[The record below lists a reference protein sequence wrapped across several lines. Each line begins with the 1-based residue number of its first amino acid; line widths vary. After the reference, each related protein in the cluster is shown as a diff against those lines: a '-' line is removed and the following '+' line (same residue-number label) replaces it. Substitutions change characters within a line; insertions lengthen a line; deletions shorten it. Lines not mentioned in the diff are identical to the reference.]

1 MSALVLNEEQQML
14 KDAAKR
20 FMYESAPV
28 SQLRALRD
36 NEDATGFSR
45 ELWQGMV
52 EMGFVGTLIPE
63 ALGGSQ
69 FGYVGMGQVSE
80 QAGRNLSA
88 SPLLSTAVGGVAA
101 LLLAGSNDQQHALLP
116 KVAAG
121 ELLLSLAVDETPRHN
136 PSQVSTRL
144 EAKGDGFVLNG
155 RKQFV
160 IDGHVAD
167 KLIVS
172 ARSSGADSE
181 RDGISLLLVDRTAAG
196 VKVERVSM
204 ADSRNAAL
212 VTFTDVAVAASD
224 LLGEA
229 GKGFDALE
237 LTLDVVN
244 GQLAAELLGL
254 SLEAFERTVA
264 YLQERKQFGVTLSS
278 FQGLQHR
285 CAHLFSELELVK
297 SVVLKALM
305 ALDEGDEDA
314 SMLVSLA
321 KAKASE
327 VAELATNEA
336 VQMHGGMGMTDEFD
350 IGLFM
355 KRARCV
361 QALFGDFRYHANRFA
376 LLRGY

>member
-20 FMYESAPV
+20 FMVESAPV

-36 NEDATGFSR
+36 NNDETGFSR
-45 ELWQGMV
+45 ELWQSMV
-52 EMGFVGTLIPE
+52 EMGFVGTLVPE
-63 ALGGSQ
+63 QLGGSQ
-69 FGYVGMGQVSE
+69 FGYVGMGQISE

-88 SPLLSTAVGGVAA
+88 SPLISTAVGGVAA
-101 LLLAGSNDQQHALLP
+101 LLLAGSSEQQQALLP

-121 ELLLSLAVDETPRHN
+121 ELLLALAVDETPRHN
-136 PSQVSTRL
+136 PAQVGTRL
-144 EAKGDGFVLNG
+144 EAQGDGFVLNG

-160 IDGHVAD
+160 VDGHVAD

-181 RDGISLLLVDRTAAG
+181 REGITLLLVDRTAAG
-196 VKVERVSM
+196 VRVERTSM
-204 ADSRNAAL
+204 ADSRNAAV
-212 VTFTDVAVAASD
+212 VTFDDVKVAATD

-229 GKGFDALE
+229 GKGFAALE

-244 GQLAAELLGL
+244 AQLAAELLGL
-254 SLEAFERTVA
+254 SLESFERTVA
-264 YLQERKQFGVTLSS
+264 YLLERKQFGVTLST

-297 SVVLKALM
+297 SAVLKALM
-305 ALDEGDEDA
+305 ALDAGADDA
-314 SMLVSLA
+314 SMQVSLA

-336 VQMHGGMGMTDEFD
+336 LQMHGGMGMTDEFD

-376 LLRGY
+376 SLKGY

>member
-69 FGYVGMGQVSE
+69 FGYLGMGQVSE

-144 EAKGDGFVLNG
+144 ESKGDGFVLNG

-285 CAHLFSELELVK
+285 CAHLFSELELIK

>member
-1 MSALVLNEEQQML
+1 ML
-14 KDAAKR
+14 FR
-20 FMYESAPV
+20 S
-28 SQLRALRD
+28 
-36 NEDATGFSR
+36 
-45 ELWQGMV
+45 
-52 EMGFVGTLIPE
+52 GT
-63 ALGGSQ
+63 S
-69 FGYVGMGQVSE
+69 
-80 QAGRNLSA
+80 
-88 SPLLSTAVGGVAA
+88 
-101 LLLAGSNDQQHALLP
+101 DQQHTLLP

-121 ELLLSLAVDETPRHN
+121 ELLLTLAVDETPRHN
-136 PSQVSTRL
+136 PAQVSTRL
-144 EAKGDGFVLNG
+144 ENKGDGFVLNG

-172 ARSSGADSE
+172 ARSSGADNE

-196 VKVERVSM
+196 VNVERVSM

-212 VTFTDVAVAASD
+212 VTFADVAVPASD

-229 GKGFDALE
+229 GQGFDALE

-254 SLEAFERTVA
+254 SLESFERTVA

-314 SMLVSLA
+314 SLLVSLA
-321 KAKASE
+321 KAKACE

-361 QALFGDFRYHANRFA
+361 QTLFGDARYHANRFA
-376 LLRGY
+376 LLKGY

>member
-36 NEDATGFSR
+36 SEDATGFSR

-69 FGYVGMGQVSE
+69 FGYLGMGQVSE

-144 EAKGDGFVLNG
+144 ESKGDGFVLNG

-285 CAHLFSELELVK
+285 CAHLFSELELIK

>member
-20 FMYESAPV
+20 FMVESAPV

-36 NEDATGFSR
+36 NNDETGFSR
-45 ELWQGMV
+45 ELWQSMV
-52 EMGFVGTLIPE
+52 EMGFVGTLVPE
-63 ALGGSQ
+63 QLGGSQ
-69 FGYVGMGQVSE
+69 FGYVGMGQISE

-88 SPLLSTAVGGVAA
+88 SPLISTAVGGVAA
-101 LLLAGSNDQQHALLP
+101 LLLAGSSEQQQALLP

-121 ELLLSLAVDETPRHN
+121 ELLLALAVDETPRHN
-136 PSQVSTRL
+136 PVQVSTRL
-144 EAKGDGFVLNG
+144 EAQGDGFVLNG

-160 IDGHVAD
+160 VDGHVAD

-181 RDGISLLLVDRTAAG
+181 REGITLLLVDRTAAG
-196 VKVERVSM
+196 VRVERTSM
-204 ADSRNAAL
+204 ADSRNAAV
-212 VTFTDVAVAASD
+212 VTFDDVKVAATD

-229 GKGFDALE
+229 GKGFAALG

-244 GQLAAELLGL
+244 AQLAAELLGL
-254 SLEAFERTVA
+254 SLESFERTVA
-264 YLQERKQFGVTLSS
+264 YLLERKQFGVTLST

-297 SVVLKALM
+297 SAVLKALM
-305 ALDEGDEDA
+305 ALDAGADDA
-314 SMLVSLA
+314 SMQVSLA

-336 VQMHGGMGMTDEFD
+336 LQMHGGMGMTDEFD

-376 LLRGY
+376 SLKGY

>member
-36 NEDATGFSR
+36 SEDATGFAR

-144 EAKGDGFVLNG
+144 ESKGDGFVLNG

-285 CAHLFSELELVK
+285 CAHLFSELELIK

>member
-36 NEDATGFSR
+36 SEDATGFSR

-69 FGYVGMGQVSE
+69 FGYLGMGQVSE

-144 EAKGDGFVLNG
+144 ESKGDGFVLNG

>member
-144 EAKGDGFVLNG
+144 ESKGDGFVLNG

>member
-20 FMYESAPV
+20 FMVESAPV

-36 NEDATGFSR
+36 NNDETGFSR
-45 ELWQGMV
+45 ELWQSMV
-52 EMGFVGTLIPE
+52 EMGFVGTLVPE
-63 ALGGSQ
+63 QLGGSQ
-69 FGYVGMGQVSE
+69 FGYVGMGQISE

-88 SPLLSTAVGGVAA
+88 SPLISTAVGGVAA
-101 LLLAGSNDQQHALLP
+101 LLLAGSSEQQQALLP

-121 ELLLSLAVDETPRHN
+121 ELLLALAVDETPRHN
-136 PSQVSTRL
+136 PVRVSTRL
-144 EAKGDGFVLNG
+144 EAQGDGFVLNG

-160 IDGHVAD
+160 VDGHVAD

-181 RDGISLLLVDRTAAG
+181 REGITLLLVDRTAAG
-196 VKVERVSM
+196 VRVERTSM
-204 ADSRNAAL
+204 ADSRNAAV
-212 VTFTDVAVAASD
+212 VTFDDVKVAATD

-229 GKGFDALE
+229 GKGFAALE

-244 GQLAAELLGL
+244 AQLAAELLGL
-254 SLEAFERTVA
+254 SLETFERTVA
-264 YLQERKQFGVTLSS
+264 YLLERKQFGVTLST

-297 SVVLKALM
+297 SAVLKALM
-305 ALDEGDEDA
+305 ALDAGDDDA
-314 SMLVSLA
+314 SMQVSLA

-336 VQMHGGMGMTDEFD
+336 LQMHGGMGMTDEFD

-376 LLRGY
+376 SLKGY

>member
-20 FMYESAPV
+20 FMSESAPV

-36 NEDATGFSR
+36 NRDETGFSR
-45 ELWQGMV
+45 ELWQSMV

-63 ALGGSQ
+63 ALGGAQ

-88 SPLLSTAVGGVAA
+88 SPLISTAIGCVAA
-101 LLLAGSNDQQHALLP
+101 LLLAGSSEQQQALLP
-116 KVAAG
+116 QVAEG
-121 ELLLSLAVDETPRHN
+121 GLLLALAVDEAPRHAPN
-136 PSQVSTRL
+136 RVATRL
-144 EAKGDGFVLNG
+144 QVADGGYLLNG
-155 RKQFV
+155 RKTFV
-160 IDGHVAD
+160 VDGHVAD

-172 ARSSGADSE
+172 ARSEGTETDHA
-181 RDGISLLLVDRTAAG
+181 GISLLLVDRNAPG
-196 VKVERVSM
+196 VSVERTIM
-204 ADSRNAAL
+204 ADSRNAAI
-212 VTFTDVAVAASD
+212 VSFEDVKVAAGD

-229 GKGFDALE
+229 GNAWAALE

-244 GQLAAELLGL
+244 AQLAGELLGIA
-254 SLEAFERTVA
+254 LEVFERTVA
-264 YLQERKQFGVTLSS
+264 YLQERKQFGVALST
-278 FQGLQHR
+278 FQALQHR

-297 SVVLKALM
+297 SAVLKAQM
-305 ALDEGDEDA
+305 ALDAGDAEA
-314 SMLVSLA
+314 AQWVSLA
-321 KAKASE
+321 KAKACE

-355 KRARCV
+355 KRARSV
-361 QALFGDFRYHANRFA
+361 QALFGDYRYHANRFA
-376 LLRGY
+376 VLRGY

>member
-63 ALGGSQ
+63 ALGGSR

-144 EAKGDGFVLNG
+144 ESKGDGFVLNG

>member
-36 NEDATGFSR
+36 SEDATGFSR
-45 ELWQGMV
+45 EWWQGMV

-63 ALGGSQ
+63 ALGCSQ

-144 EAKGDGFVLNG
+144 ESKGDGFVLNG